1 MAVVISVAR
10 DIGLL
15 DVSDENCPFDD
26 FKRIYDL
33 AYDMHL
39 KGCATFRPNPVT
51 GIVLSEARYLRVNS
65 RGDVDLSQCISIVTL
80 PRFQWRIC
88 HG

>member
-26 FKRIYDL
+26 FKWIYDL

-51 GIVLSEARYLRVNS
+51 GIVLSEAAS
-65 RGDVDLSQCISIVTL
+65 GDEAPHCCALEREAD
-80 PRFQWRIC
+80 
-88 HG
+88 